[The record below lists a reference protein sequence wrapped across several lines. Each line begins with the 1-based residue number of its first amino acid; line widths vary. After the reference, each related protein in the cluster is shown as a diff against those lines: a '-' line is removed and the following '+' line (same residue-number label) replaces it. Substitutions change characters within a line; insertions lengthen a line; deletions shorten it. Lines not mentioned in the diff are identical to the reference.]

1 MSNVKGFGAAG
12 DGKTDDTEAI
22 RHAIADADGRLQ
34 FPRGNYLISE
44 TIEIK
49 LDEVGR
55 IGIDGDD
62 GTATIIMAG
71 EGPAFRIIGTHKGT
85 GDPHTVK
92 PNVWERQ
99 RMPTIRNIEITATN
113 PEADGVELIATM
125 QAILEGVLIRQ
136 VRHGIRLH
144 KRNRNVQIQD
154 SHIYHN
160 TGVGVFL
167 DGVNLHQ
174 TNICGNHI
182 SYNRL
187 GGIRIERSQIYN
199 LQITGNDI
207 EYNNHREFDAEP
219 EPTAEIYID
228 TTTEPSAV
236 DEVTIASNTIQATPS
251 PGGANIR
258 VLNKRG
264 EGLAPGLW
272 TITGNIIGNQENN
285 VHLTGCYGI
294 VISGNC
300 IYSCDQHNVLLEDC
314 SLITM
319 TGNSF
324 RRHTHRL
331 YTGVRLVNSQDC
343 VISGSS
349 FRDDSEEGQKTGASL
364 LELNACRRISVQ
376 GVQFLDGAPWGLDAV
391 DCREVNVNGCT
402 FGGDLIRNRGEGAIR
417 FDGKGEKNLISACQ
431 IDGAMKLDEN
441 AGVKVLNSIGDGV
454 A

>member
-49 LDEVGR
+49 LDEIGR

-71 EGPAFRIIGTHKGT
+71 EGPAFRIIGTHEGT
-85 GDPHTVK
+85 GDPNSVK

-99 RMPTIRNIEITATN
+99 RMPTMRNIEITATN

-144 KRNRNVQIQD
+144 QRNRNVQIQD

-160 TGVGVFL
+160 TGVGVFF

-207 EYNNHREFDAEP
+207 EYNNHRAFDAEP

-258 VLNKRG
+258 VLNKKG
-264 EGLAPGLW
+264 EGPAPGLW

-294 VISGNC
+294 VLSGNC
-300 IYSCDQHNVLLEDC
+300 IYSC
-314 SLITM
+314 
-319 TGNSF
+319 
-324 RRHTHRL
+324 
-331 YTGVRLVNSQDC
+331 
-343 VISGSS
+343 
-349 FRDDSEEGQKTGASL
+349 
-364 LELNACRRISVQ
+364 
-376 GVQFLDGAPWGLDAV
+376 
-391 DCREVNVNGCT
+391 
-402 FGGDLIRNRGEGAIR
+402 
-417 FDGKGEKNLISACQ
+417 
-431 IDGAMKLDEN
+431 
-441 AGVKVLNSIGDGV
+441 
-454 A
+454 